1 MICWVR
7 LRSAIVVG
15 CETEVEIR
23 GDKWIDQFDGFDLV
37 LVLVSY
43 GFVGFNLVLVSYEF

>member
-7 LRSAIVVG
+7 LRSATDVG
-15 CETEVEIR
+15 CETEVEIHS
-23 GDKWIDQFDGFDLV
+23 DKWIDQFDGFDLV
-37 LVLVSY
+37 LDLVSY

>member
-7 LRSAIVVG
+7 LRSATVVS
-15 CETEVEIR
+15 CETEVEIC

-43 GFVGFNLVLVSYEF
+43 GFVGFDLVLVSYGF